1 MTANTAM
8 LLLFMLFINI
18 MFKLLIHKSMRK
30 KLFKDFVKLLIEK
43 IVYNINIKKKITK
56 NKYFLINY
64 NISK

>member
-1 MTANTAM
+1 
-8 LLLFMLFINI
+8 